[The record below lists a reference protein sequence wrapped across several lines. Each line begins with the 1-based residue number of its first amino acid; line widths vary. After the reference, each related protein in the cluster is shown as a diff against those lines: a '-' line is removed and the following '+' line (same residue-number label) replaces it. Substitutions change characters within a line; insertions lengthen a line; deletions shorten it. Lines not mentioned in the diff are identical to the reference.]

1 MKTVYLDA
9 ETTGLH
15 ESDEIVELAIIDDD
29 EKILIN
35 TLVKPIVHTYWPKA
49 QRVHGISPMDVRN
62 SPTQKQISDKI
73 RDAVKDARVVI
84 YNAPY
89 DSQYLPELEVA
100 KEIRCAMR
108 EFAEWNKSKWL
119 NLTNATKIVGYEWG
133 GSAHRALED
142 TKALRAV
149 WHFLQKKQP

>member
-29 EKILIN
+29 EKILLN

-73 RDAVKDARVVI
+73 RDAVNDARVVI

-89 DSQYLPELEVA
+89 DSQYLP
-100 KEIRCAMR
+100 
-108 EFAEWNKSKWL
+108 
-119 NLTNATKIVGYEWG
+119 
-133 GSAHRALED
+133 
-142 TKALRAV
+142 
-149 WHFLQKKQP
+149 

>member
-15 ESDEIVELAIIDDD
+15 ESDEIEELTIIDDGN
-29 EKILIN
+29 ILLN
-35 TLVKPIVHTYWPKA
+35 TLVKPIVHTYWPGA

-62 SPTQKQISDKI
+62 APTQKQISDKI
-73 RDAVKDARVVI
+73 RDAVRGTRVVI

-89 DSQYLPELEVA
+89 DSQYLPELEEA

-108 EFAEWNKSKWL
+108 EFADWNKSKWL
-119 NLTNATKIVGYEWG
+119 NLTNATKIVGYEWA
-133 GSAHRALED
+133 GSKPVSYTHL
-142 TKALRAV
+142 TLPTTPYV
-149 WHFLQKKQP
+149 